1 MSFALGVLLIL
12 YIVILLCRYSYWL
25 GMKKG
30 MELSKEQIPYHNY
43 PVFHQIEKED

>member
-1 MSFALGVLLIL
+1 MSFSLGALLIL
-12 YIVILLCRYSYWL
+12 YITILLCRYSYWL

-30 MELSKEQIPYHNY
+30 MELKEKIPYHNY